1 MIKISKDEAFKLRE
15 VLKPGNIHQ
24 THTRYPHYYMV
35 ESQYNLRKLHKI
47 RDKKYISVR
56 GTH

>member
-1 MIKISKDEAFKLRE
+1 MIKISKSEAFKLRE

-35 ESQYNLRKLHKI
+35 ESPYNIRKLKRI
-47 RDKKYISVR
+47 RDKAYGCVR
-56 GTH
+56 VAN